1 MLGSEEPTMVV
12 PDGKALWQY
21 FQTFEHAVWW
31 GGACGPRFEFQPCPL
46 AVALGSHWFP
56 LSLSLP
62 IC

>member
-1 MLGSEEPTMVV
+1 MVV